1 MKLNFDNP
9 GEEARIEIL
18 PLIDVI
24 FCILTFFILGAVSL
38 TRQSAIGVD
47 LPSAG
52 TGTPQMRE
60 MLLVSLDPIGQ
71 LYFEQQPVSRKQ
83 LSDLLQ
89 AEYEA
94 NPRKLAVLYAS
105 RSAKYDDVVDILDLL
120 RAIGGDRVALATLP
134 EPGEVVEPI
143 DTLPGFDSIDPN
155 FEFSP
160 DGSLGPNLTNPPPGS
175 SNPGLL
181 PGDAGLSPLPSGSS
195 DSSIPILP
203 GLEPLPGSFPN
214 GSSSGVNSGNNSNS
228 NGSSSTGT
236 TIGGGDE

>member
-24 FCILTFFILGAVSL
+24 FCILTFFILGAMSL

-71 LYFEQQPVSRKQ
+71 LYFDQQPVTRQQ
-83 LSDLLQ
+83 LASILT

-105 RSAKYDDVVDILDLL
+105 RAAKYDDVVDILDML
-120 RAIGGDRVALATLP
+120 RALGGDRVALATLP
-134 EPGEVVEPI
+134 EVGEEPEPSQQF
-143 DTLPGFDSIDPN
+143 PGFNPADPT
-155 FEFSP
+155 FEFNP
-160 DGSLGPNLTNPPPGS
+160 DGSLSPDLTNPTSP
-175 SNPGLL
+175 LL
-181 PGDAGLSPLPSGSS
+181 PGDDGLSPLPPGSS
-195 DSSIPILP
+195 GTPASPSTGDNTFPVIP
-203 GLEPLPGSFPN
+203 GLEPLPSPPPVGE
-214 GSSSGVNSGNNSNS
+214 SSDSDN
-228 NGSSSTGT
+228 
-236 TIGGGDE
+236 

>member
-71 LYFEQQPVSRKQ
+71 LYFDQQPVTRQQ
-83 LSDLLQ
+83 LASILA

-105 RSAKYDDVVDILDLL
+105 RSAKYDDVVNILDLL
-120 RAIGGDRVALATLP
+120 RSIGGDRVALATLP
-134 EPGEVVEPI
+134 ESGETPDPIEPF
-143 DTLPGFDSIDPN
+143 PGFNPADPN
-155 FEFSP
+155 FEFNP
-160 DGSLGPNLTNPPPGS
+160 GSLAPDLTTPTTP
-175 SNPGLL
+175 LL
-181 PGDAGLSPLPSGSS
+181 PGDDALSPLPSGSS
-195 DSSIPILP
+195 NPSSDGLTSPTVPTLPP
-203 GLEPLPGSFPN
+203 GLEPLPNPS
-214 GSSSGVNSGNNSNS
+214 SNS
-228 NGSSSTGT
+228 DSDN
-236 TIGGGDE
+236 

>member
-71 LYFEQQPVSRKQ
+71 LYFEQQPVTRKQ

-89 AEYEA
+89 AEYQA

-134 EPGEVVEPI
+134 EPGEAVQPI
-143 DTLPGFDSIDPN
+143 DTLPGFDPLDPN

-160 DGSLGPNLTNPPPGS
+160 DGSLGPNLTNPTPGLN
-175 SNPGLL
+175 NPGLL
-181 PGDAGLSPLPSGSS
+181 PGDPGLSPLPSGSS
-195 DSSIPILP
+195 DSSLPTIP
-203 GLEPLPGSFPN
+203 GLEPLPGSSSN
-214 GSSSGVNSGNNSNS
+214 GPSNNASGNSSPGSNS
-228 NGSSSTGT
+228 PGT
-236 TIGGGDE
+236 TLSGSGDE

>member
-71 LYFEQQPVSRKQ
+71 LYLDRQVVTRQ
-83 LSDLLQ
+83 DLEDILI
-89 AEYEA
+89 AEYRA
-94 NPRKLAVLYAS
+94 NPRKLTVLYAS
-105 RSAKYDDVVDILDLL
+105 RSAKYDDVVGILDLL
-120 RAIGGDRVALATLP
+120 REIGGDVALATQP
-134 EPGEVVEPI
+134 KPGEETDPLEPF
-143 DTLPGFDSIDPN
+143 PGLLEPNFDFDS
-155 FEFSP
+155 
-160 DGSLGPNLTNPPPGS
+160 DGSLGPDLTLPRTP
-175 SNPGLL
+175 LL
-181 PGDAGLSPLPSGSS
+181 PGDDTLSPLPSGSS
-195 DSSIPILP
+195 
-203 GLEPLPGSFPN
+203 N
-214 GSSSGVNSGNNSNS
+214 NSSGSTTDDLPFPSFSGDDSLPTTPS
-228 NGSSSTGT
+228 NGNSS
-236 TIGGGDE
+236 DN

>member
-71 LYFEQQPVSRKQ
+71 LYFDQQPVTRQQ
-83 LSDLLQ
+83 LAGILT

-120 RAIGGDRVALATLP
+120 RSIGGDRVALATLP
-134 EPGEVVEPI
+134 EAGEEVESI
-143 DTLPGFDSIDPN
+143 DQFPGFNPADPN
-155 FEFSP
+155 FEFDP
-160 DGSLGPNLTNPPPGS
+160 NNPLGPDLTNPSVP
-175 SNPGLL
+175 LL
-181 PGDAGLSPLPSGSS
+181 PGDDALSPLPSDSLN
-195 DSSIPILP
+195 DSSGASGDVTFPSIP
-203 GLEPLPGSFPN
+203 GLEPLPPTSTP
-214 GSSSGVNSGNNSNS
+214 SGSGNSDSDN
-228 NGSSSTGT
+228 
-236 TIGGGDE
+236 

>member
-71 LYFEQQPVSRKQ
+71 LYFDQQPVTRQQ
-83 LSDLLQ
+83 LSTILA

-120 RAIGGDRVALATLP
+120 RSIGGDRVALATLP
-134 EPGEVVEPI
+134 EAGEEPTTV
-143 DTLPGFDSIDPN
+143 DPFPGFEPLDPN
-155 FEFSP
+155 FEFTP
-160 DGSLGPNLTNPPPGS
+160 DGSLGPDLTNPTFP
-175 SNPGLL
+175 LL
-181 PGDAGLSPLPSGSS
+181 PGDDTLSPLPSGSS
-195 DSSIPILP
+195 NGDSSDRD
-203 GLEPLPGSFPN
+203 N
-214 GSSSGVNSGNNSNS
+214 
-228 NGSSSTGT
+228 
-236 TIGGGDE
+236 

>member
-71 LYFEQQPVSRKQ
+71 LYFDQQPVTRQQ
-83 LSDLLQ
+83 LASILT
-89 AEYEA
+89 AEYDA

-120 RAIGGDRVALATLP
+120 RSIGGDRVALATLP
-134 EPGEVVEPI
+134 EAGVDPEPSTQFPG
-143 DTLPGFDSIDPN
+143 IDPLDPS
-155 FEFSP
+155 FEFNP
-160 DGSLGPNLTNPPPGS
+160 DGSLGPDLTNPSVP
-175 SNPGLL
+175 LL
-181 PGDAGLSPLPSGSS
+181 PGDDALSPLPSGSS
-195 DSSIPILP
+195 DNLPDTSTFPALP
-203 GLEPLPGSFPN
+203 GLDPSPSP
-214 GSSSGVNSGNNSNS
+214 SS
-228 NGSSSTGT
+228 NGST
-236 TIGGGDE
+236 DDN